1 MKILIIDDEPIIR
14 ELLIQIIEEIEHPD
28 ISVFEASDGLE
39 GLEKIKTEKP
49 DVVFID
55 IMMPK
60 LNGFEVCK
68 ILQNEPPSWDM
79 KIIMITAKGQIIDKD
94 NAHNL
99 GINWYITKPFKID
112 DIINLIKELTFN
124 KS

>member
-94 NAHNL
+94 IAHNL
-99 GINWYITKPFKID
+99 GIHWYITKPFKID
-112 DIINLIKELTFN
+112 DIINLIKELTIN